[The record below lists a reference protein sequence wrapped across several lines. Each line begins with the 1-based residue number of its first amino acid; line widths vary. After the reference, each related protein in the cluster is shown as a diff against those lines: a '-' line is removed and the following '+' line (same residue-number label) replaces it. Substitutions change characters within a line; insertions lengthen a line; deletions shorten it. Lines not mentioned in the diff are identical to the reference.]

1 MRPTRTFRTASAAA
15 LLLGLFAAALSLTGG
30 ARLERAD
37 FAFNN
42 GTEVTTLDPAQVVGI
57 PEGRVIRALYEGLVV
72 KHPRTLAPLPG
83 MAESWEIS
91 ADGLTYTFRI
101 REGALWTNGDEVT
114 AHDFVYTYK
123 RLLHPKTAANYAY
136 QLWYVRGARA
146 FSAEVTED
154 GEPKHDFASTVAI
167 AAPDDRTLVIG
178 LESPTPFFLDLVGF
192 YPLFPVNRRAIEAAQ
207 ERWGTEWEIQWL
219 RPEYIVTNGPFKLL
233 DRRVNDRIRLEKNE
247 DYWDAENV
255 AFRSMDI
262 LAVEQDA
269 TMLNMYLTGSVDYI
283 DRVNTNV
290 VAEMMPREDFNPTP
304 YSGSY
309 YYRINVTRP
318 PFDDKRIRRA
328 LSLTIPRKA
337 ICEGIMRMG
346 QVPAYALVPPGIPGY
361 TNAETRRG
369 DLTEAKRLMAEAG
382 YGPGGK
388 TIPTI
393 EIHYNTSEAHAAIAQ
408 IIALE
413 WQNELGIRAKLRNE
427 EWKVYLDT
435 QNTLRYDISRSAWIA
450 DYADPNTFL
459 DEFLTDGQNNRTG
472 WSNAQYDHFLEQAAA
487 ELDPLKR
494 MDLLRQAEAILME
507 ELPILPIYYY
517 VTQNAIAPRL
527 GGFYENFQDAHF
539 PKHWYWMDDAE
550 LAERRASL
558 PADVQ
563 QVTPHG
569 PAAGLYAPAHPKY
582 RGAR

>member
-1 MRPTRTFRTASAAA
+1 MRLTRTLRTAAAAA
-15 LLLGLFAAALSLTGG
+15 LLLGLFVAALSLAGG

-42 GTEVTTLDPAQVVGI
+42 GTEVTTLDPAQVVGL
-57 PEGRVIRALYEGLVV
+57 PEGRVLRALYEGLVV

-83 MAESWEIS
+83 MAESWELS

-101 REGALWTNGDEVT
+101 REGARWTNGDEVT
-114 AHDFVYTYK
+114 AHDFVYSYR

-146 FSAEVTED
+146 FSTQVSD
-154 GEPKHDFASTVAI
+154 QGEPLNDFASSVAI
-167 AAPDDRTLVIG
+167 EALDDRTLVIG

-192 YPLFPVNRRAIEAAQ
+192 YPLFPVNRRAIEEAQ
-207 ERWGTEWEIQWL
+207 ERWGAAWEIQWL
-219 RPEYIVTNGPFKLL
+219 RPEHIVTNGPFKLV
-233 DRRVNDRIRLEKNE
+233 DRRVNDRIRLKKNE

-255 AFRSMDI
+255 AFNTIDI

-269 TMLNMYLTGSVDYI
+269 TMLNMYLTGSDDYI

-290 VAEMMPREDFNPTP
+290 VAEMMAREDFNPTP

-328 LSLTIPRKA
+328 LSLAIPREA
-337 ICEGIMRMG
+337 ICTGIMRMG
-346 QVPAYALVPPGIPGY
+346 QVPAYGLVPPGIDGY
-361 TNAETRRG
+361 VNAETRRG
-369 DLTEAKRLMAEAG
+369 DLAEAKRLMVEAG

-388 TIPTI
+388 RLPTI

-413 WQNELGIRAKLRNE
+413 WQNELGVRAKLRNE

-435 QNTLRYDISRSAWIA
+435 QHTQRYDVSRSAWIA

-459 DEFLTDGQNNRTG
+459 DQFLTDGQNNRTG
-472 WSNAQYDHFLEQAAA
+472 WSNLQYDRLLKQAAA
-487 ELDPLKR
+487 ELDPAR
-494 MDLLRQAEAILME
+494 RFELLRQAEAILME

-527 GGFYENFQDAHF
+527 GGFYENFQDSHF
-539 PKHWYWMDDAE
+539 PKHWYWMDDRE
-550 LAERRASL
+550 LAERRSQLA
-558 PADVQ
+558 PDVER
-563 QVTPHG
+563 VDPHG

-582 RGAR
+582 RSAR